1 MMLEKVKLAKRIQT
15 TVFDQELLDLIG
27 AGIKD
32 LQHPGA
38 KFDYTVITDSE
49 TGEVTDYQIT
59 DLLVARAVTTYAIM
73 NFGNPE
79 NYDKLKASYDEQKGQ
94 LRESLDYGMEIL

>member
-73 NFGNPE
+73 
-79 NYDKLKASYDEQKGQ
+79 LKASYDEQKGQ